1 METKKMTSS
10 DKTKKSLENLIKKN
24 IDLGDIYLKNTL
36 NNEDYLEIFEEILV
50 WNKQRRSIE
59 DNFKEKFIIILKEKI
74 LQKSLENLKV
84 IAIKNIIQGVPEVE
98 NISKLYSKFQNNKEV
113 RKSFTK
119 YFKSKGSYNSQKIL
133 EDGLIDLKKI
143 NLNNLT
149 FEEKY
154 NLIYYFK
161 KILELNLY
169 KRKKLIFE
177 IDEKE
182 KQKMLLDGIQ
192 DQHELEMFEYHYSL
206 EVGDIIRTLFDYFS
220 VVQGVSIGEAY
231 EKESKILEDF
241 LAVAPIEND
250 NTEERCKLDFIDI
263 FSALE
268 VIFNDLKE
276 KDFTHKTKVVSKY
289 LINPPR
295 LDFESGSIT
304 VDKFNSLKLQYYVY
318 KEMMEEIMKNKQ
330 EELFNEKEETED
342 SLMSLFDNSIFNNS
356 LEISKPQ
363 EIKEYLDKYVKGQE
377 KFKKTISLL
386 AFNHLMG
393 QKALEKGK
401 KIKKENMLIIG
412 PTGSGKTYSL
422 EKLSEL
428 IKVPLVIADAT
439 EITGKGWAGDDIDI
453 VFKKLYEK
461 ADCDKK
467 RAESGIIYFDEI
479 DKIFQKTGEKS
490 RYSISYQAT
499 QDSFL
504 KIMEAKDVK
513 IDENV
518 ELNTGNITFIL
529 GGAFVGL
536 EDVILNRKK
545 IKKEKIEIGFTVNKI
560 KEKKINKNNIDEKN
574 ILDEVTT
581 EDLVK
586 YGIMPEL
593 LGRISKISV
602 LNKLNKEDLKEI
614 LLHSK
619 NSPILECMK
628 RFSINDIKFK
638 FNKDVIDK
646 IVDKVYEQNLGA
658 RGLASFINKLVE
670 EIEYE
675 SYNNKS
681 IKEVEFTLEMF
692 DKKIMLL
699 N

>member
-1 METKKMTSS
+1 MENKKMTSS
-10 DKTKKSLENLIKKN
+10 DKTKKSLENLMKKN

-149 FEEKY
+149 FEENY

-177 IDEKE
+177 IGEKE

-192 DQHELEMFEYHYSL
+192 DRHELEMFEYHYSL

-330 EELFNEKEETED
+330 EEEKRIMKEKFEEKHKIEQEELFNEKEETED
-342 SLMSLFDNSIFNNS
+342 SLMSLFDNSIFNNF
-356 LEISKPQ
+356 LEISTPQ

-393 QKALEKGK
+393 
-401 KIKKENMLIIG
+401 
-412 PTGSGKTYSL
+412 
-422 EKLSEL
+422 
-428 IKVPLVIADAT
+428 
-439 EITGKGWAGDDIDI
+439 
-453 VFKKLYEK
+453 
-461 ADCDKK
+461 
-467 RAESGIIYFDEI
+467 
-479 DKIFQKTGEKS
+479 
-490 RYSISYQAT
+490 
-499 QDSFL
+499 
-504 KIMEAKDVK
+504 
-513 IDENV
+513 
-518 ELNTGNITFIL
+518 
-529 GGAFVGL
+529 
-536 EDVILNRKK
+536 
-545 IKKEKIEIGFTVNKI
+545 
-560 KEKKINKNNIDEKN
+560 
-574 ILDEVTT
+574 
-581 EDLVK
+581 
-586 YGIMPEL
+586 
-593 LGRISKISV
+593 
-602 LNKLNKEDLKEI
+602 
-614 LLHSK
+614 
-619 NSPILECMK
+619 
-628 RFSINDIKFK
+628 
-638 FNKDVIDK
+638 
-646 IVDKVYEQNLGA
+646 
-658 RGLASFINKLVE
+658 
-670 EIEYE
+670 
-675 SYNNKS
+675 
-681 IKEVEFTLEMF
+681 
-692 DKKIMLL
+692 
-699 N
+699 